1 MDYILRATAAG
12 EKIRAF
18 AIRSTELV
26 EYARSRH
33 NTSPVATAAL
43 GRLLSGGAMMGVMMK
58 GDDIL
63 TLIMKGDGPIGAVTV
78 TADANGNVKGYVN
91 NPLVL
96 IPTNY
101 AGKLDV
107 GAAIGYGTL
116 TVIKDLGLKEPYV
129 SQTPLGTSE
138 VAEDLTFYFAKSEQT
153 PSAVALGVLMNP
165 DNTVAQAGGFIVQLM
180 PGAGDDLI
188 DQLEAR
194 LSAIKPVT
202 EMMEDGMGPEEILDY
217 ILGDMDLKILDKTRT
232 QFLCGCSKEHIARGL
247 IALGKQEL
255 EEMISEGAPITV
267 KCHFCNTD
275 YTYSVDEL
283 KELLQFARIKS
294 AAKKVGIIG
303 DDISDDAVADN
314 TADADAT
321 GDAE

>member
-18 AIRSTELV
+18 AIRSTDLV

-138 VAEDLTFYFAKSEQT
+138 VAEDLTFYFARSEQT

-180 PGAGDDLI
+180 PGAGDELI
-188 DQLEAR
+188 DKLEEK
-194 LSAIKPVT
+194 LSTVKPVT
-202 EMMEDGMGPEEILDY
+202 EMMEEGMDPEAILEY
-217 ILGDMDLKILDKTRT
+217 ILGDMDLQILDKMDTK
-232 QFLCGCSKEHIARGL
+232 FCCNCSKEHIAKGL
-247 IALGKQEL
+247 IALGRQEL
-255 EEMISEGAPITV
+255 EEMIAEGQSITV

-275 YTYSVDEL
+275 YSYSVEEL
-283 KELLQFARIKS
+283 KELLQFA
-294 AAKKVGIIG
+294 
-303 DDISDDAVADN
+303 
-314 TADADAT
+314 
-321 GDAE
+321 

>member
-1 MDYILRATAAG
+1 MDYILRAVAAD
-12 EKIRAF
+12 EKVRAF
-18 AIRSTELV
+18 AIRSTEMV
-26 EYARSRH
+26 EYARQRH
-33 NTSPVATAAL
+33 NTSPVVTAAL
-43 GRLLSGGAMMGVMMK
+43 GRLLSVGAMMGAMLK
-58 GDDIL
+58 GDDDVL
-63 TLIMKGDGPIGAVTV
+63 TLIMKGDGPVGQLTV
-78 TADANGNVKGYVN
+78 TADSKGNVKGYAN

-153 PSAVALGVLMNP
+153 PSAVALGVLMSP
-165 DNTVAQAGGFIVQLM
+165 ENTVAQAGGFIIQMM
-180 PGAGDDLI
+180 PGADDDLAAAI
-188 DQLEAR
+188 EQK
-194 LSAIKPVT
+194 LSGIRTVT
-202 EMMEDGMGPEEILDY
+202 EMMEDGMGPEEILQLV
-217 ILGDMDLKILDKTRT
+217 LGDMDLQILDKQETR
-232 QFLCGCSKEHIARGL
+232 FFCGCSKEHIARGL

-255 EEMISEGAPITV
+255 QSMIDDAQPITV

-283 KELLQFARIKS
+283 KELLEFARVKS

-303 DDISDDAVADN
+303 DDDA
-314 TADADAT
+314 
-321 GDAE
+321 